1 MKYVDKASGTSY
13 TCGGLYFL
21 RDDFFKKFSP
31 FCRYISVQHKLEN
44 WDTYRHGRPH
54 ICIGSSNKT
63 LLWMVPIS
71 SRVEKYEL
79 EIARQKQKYGACDK
93 VQIVCLNTGKRAAL
107 IQNIIPCTPR
117 YIDREY
123 QNRRTGKVEE
133 IGKADLHDICISA
146 RKLIKW
152 HKDAPKC
159 GFLFTDIFGIAGTL
173 LHEAKTP
180 KAEMSNKTY
189 VYEMK
194 G

>member
-1 MKYVDKASGTSY
+1 MEYMDRASGKSFTV
-13 TCGGLYFL
+13 GGLYFL
-21 RDDFFKKFSP
+21 REDFYLRFSSLCP
-31 FCRYISVQHKLEN
+31 YISAMAKCGE
-44 WDTYRHGRPH
+44 DGTDRHGRPH
-54 ICIGSSNKT
+54 ICIGSSHRA

-71 SRVEKYEL
+71 SQVEKYER
-79 EIARQKQKYGACDK
+79 EIAKQTQKYGTCDK
-93 VQIVCLNTGKRAAL
+93 VQIVRLSTGTRAAL

>member
-13 TCGGLYFL
+13 TCGGLYIL

-93 VQIVCLNTGKRAAL
+93 VQIVWLNTGKRAAL

-117 YIDREY
+117 YIDEQY
-123 QNRRTGKVEE
+123 YNRQTGAAEE
-133 IGKADLHDICISA
+133 IDKEDLYRVCDSA
-146 RKLIKW
+146 RKLIVL
-152 HKDAPKC
+152 HRCSPKC
-159 GFLFTDIFGIAGTL
+159 GFIFTDIFRIASAL
-173 LHEAKTP
+173 LQDVRER
-180 KAEMSNKTY
+180 KAMNNSFEY
-189 VYEMK
+189 DLK